1 MKKKIKKP
9 IIDIGWREWISL
21 VDFKNFYLK
30 AKIDTGATISALHA
44 THIEEFNFKG
54 VKYVKFRL
62 YQSKSYKM
70 IKKPV
75 VGYKMIKNS
84 FGKKQLR
91 PLINISIKIGNN
103 TIDTIITLT
112 TRSRMTYP
120 VLIGRSTLDNNYR
133 INPRKSFLTGK
144 LD

>member
-1 MKKKIKKP
+1 MKKKIKKQT
-9 IIDIGWREWISL
+9 IDIGWREWISL
-21 VDFKNFYLK
+21 VDFKNFYVK

-44 THIEEFNFKG
+44 THIKEFNFKG

-70 IKKPV
+70 IEKPV

>member
-9 IIDIGWREWISL
+9 TIDIGWREWISL

-44 THIEEFNFKG
+44 THIEEFKFKG

-91 PLINISIKIGNN
+91 PLINISIKIGNE

-112 TRSRMTYP
+112 TRARMTYP

-133 INPRKSFLTGK
+133 INPSKSFLTGK
-144 LD
+144 LN

>member
-1 MKKKIKKP
+1 MKRLKKP
-9 IIDIGWREWISL
+9 IIDIGWREWISI

-54 VKYVKFRL
+54 NKYVKFRL
-62 YQSKSYKM
+62 YHLKSYKM

-75 VGYKMIKNS
+75 VGYKTIKNS

-91 PLINISIKIGNN
+91 PLVNISIKIGNN
-103 TIDTIITLT
+103 TINTLITLT

-144 LD
+144 LN

>member
-9 IIDIGWREWISL
+9 TIDIGWREWISL

-44 THIEEFNFKG
+44 THIEEFKFEG

-84 FGKKQLR
+84 FGKKQIR

-112 TRSRMTYP
+112 TRSNMTYP
-120 VLIGRSTLDNNYR
+120 VLIGRSTLNNNYR

>member
-21 VDFKNFYLK
+21 VDFKDFHLK

-44 THIEEFNFKG
+44 THIVEYDFKG
-54 VKYVKFRL
+54 NKYVKFRIHH
-62 YQSKSYKM
+62 SKDYKL
-70 IKKPV
+70 INKPII
-75 VGYKMIKNS
+75 GYKTIKNS

-91 PLINISIKIGNN
+91 PLINISFKIGDN
-103 TIDTIITLT
+103 TINTIITLA

-120 VLIGRSTLDNNYR
+120 VLIGRSALNNNYR
-133 INPRKSFLTGK
+133 INPRKSFLTGR
-144 LD
+144 LN

>member
-1 MKKKIKKP
+1 MKNKKP
-9 IIDIGWREWISL
+9 KIDIGWREWVSL
-21 VDFKNFYLK
+21 VDFKDFYLK

-44 THIEEFNFKG
+44 THIEQFEVEG
-54 VKYVKFRL
+54 DKYVKFRL
-62 YQSKSYKM
+62 HQSKSYKM
-70 IKKPV
+70 IEKPV

-120 VLIGRSTLDNNYR
+120 VLIGRSTLNNNYR

>member
-21 VDFKNFYLK
+21 VDFKDFYLK

>member
-1 MKKKIKKP
+1 MKKKVKKP
-9 IIDIGWREWISL
+9 TIDIGWREWISL

-91 PLINISIKIGNN
+91 PLIKISIKIGNN

-120 VLIGRSTLDNNYR
+120 VLIGRSALDNNYR

>member
-1 MKKKIKKP
+1 MKKKFKKP
-9 IIDIGWREWISL
+9 TIDIGWREWISL
-21 VDFKNFYLK
+21 VDFKDFYLK

-44 THIEEFNFKG
+44 THIEEFNFRG
-54 VKYVKFRL
+54 DKYVKFRL

-75 VGYKMIKNS
+75 IGYKMIKNS

-103 TIDTIITLT
+103 TYIVSFKNFFFNKINKIFKVIDIIIIIF
-112 TRSRMTYP
+112 Y
-120 VLIGRSTLDNNYR
+120 D
-133 INPRKSFLTGK
+133 
-144 LD
+144 

>member
-1 MKKKIKKP
+1 MKKKIKSP
-9 IIDIGWREWISL
+9 TIDIGWREWISI
-21 VDFKNFYLK
+21 VEIKGFHLK

-44 THIEEFNFKG
+44 THIEEFDFKG
-54 VKYVKFRL
+54 DKYVKFRL
-62 YQSKSYKM
+62 YQSRTYKM
-70 IKKPV
+70 LKKPV
-75 VGYKMIKNS
+75 VGYKTIKNS

-91 PLINISIKIGNN
+91 PLINISIKIGDN

-120 VLIGRSTLDNNYR
+120 VLIGRCTLNNNYR

-144 LD
+144 LN

>member
-9 IIDIGWREWISL
+9 TIDIGWREWISL
-21 VDFKNFYLK
+21 VDFKDFYLK

-44 THIEEFNFKG
+44 THIKEFDSKSG
-54 VKYVKFRL
+54 KYVKFRL

-120 VLIGRSTLDNNYR
+120 VLIGRSALDNNYR
-133 INPRKSFLTGK
+133 INPSKSFLTGK